1 MENLEIIEASHAFL
15 SLACFLRNEQLEQ
28 KKKSSDKIELL
39 MIWLIESRPQ
49 FLLSKKSYFCI
60 AREHIFI
67 GQRKTNERRNKSGNF
82 PQHACCWA
90 SRKYEH
96 HHNLNRQHQVGRW
109 ILLWRIACFRF
120 WIFCFWK
127 IEREFIEC
135 INLSFSF
142 FLSYCEKMG
151 IR

>member
-1 MENLEIIEASHAFL
+1 MPFISRLL
-15 SLACFLRNEQLEQ
+15 LRNEQLEQ

-67 GQRKTNERRNKSGNF
+67 GQRKTSERRNKSGKF
-82 PQHACCWA
+82 PQQACFWA
-90 SRKYEH
+90 HHKNEH
-96 HHNLNRQHQVGRW
+96 HHNLNRQHQGGR
-109 ILLWRIACFRF
+109 RIVMKDCLFF
-120 WIFCFWK
+120 GFSFWK
-127 IEREFIEC
+127 MEREVYRVHKPLRQIFV
-135 INLSFSF
+135 
-142 FLSYCEKMG
+142 SYCEKMG